1 MLKPNVQQMFNRPR
15 NPSHPEVR
23 PEAFALIKLGVKTM
37 GLEPTTPCLQIRPTW
52 TPTNSD
58 ERLREISAK
67 MRTAT
72 NGCGRLRMRHECA
85 IVDLAL
91 GPGHHADGF
100 DRMNL
105 EGLDDR
111 PVGLLHDRSGVGFT
125 WFCGT
130 PTWSVIWCLLGTL
143 ARKL

>member
-1 MLKPNVQQMFNRPR
+1 
-15 NPSHPEVR
+15 
-23 PEAFALIKLGVKTM
+23 
-37 GLEPTTPCLQIRPTW
+37 
-52 TPTNSD
+52 
-58 ERLREISAK
+58 

-91 GPGHHADGF
+91 GPGRHADGF

-105 EGLDDR
+105 EGLDVR
-111 PVGLLHDRSGVGFT
+111 PVGLLHDRSSVGFT
-125 WFCGT
+125 WFYRT
-130 PTWSVIWCLLGTL
+130 PTWPVIRCLSLGTL